1 MPRRRSPETMEKDAK
16 AYDLYRRGLSYQQ
29 ICTELG
35 YASKSS
41 AQDAVRR
48 AAKEAA
54 VDPFE
59 AAEAQQAALDRLQDY
74 RRSMQRILAARHYQA
89 TQGGKLV
96 TGPDGQPMLD
106 TGPWVSAMGQL
117 RWIEQEDNRLRDLY
131 PATKSRIEVVT
142 EEAAQALAAA
152 LEAQVAELDE
162 DPGGSQPGDP
172 GEDREGA

>member
-74 RRSMQRILAARHYQA
+74 RRSMQRILAARHYQT
-89 TQGGKLV
+89 TQGGRLV

-106 TGPWVSAMGQL
+106 TGPWVSAMAQL

-131 PATKSRIEVVT
+131 PAAKSRVEIVPEET
-142 EEAAQALAAA
+142 IDAECARLIQEIADREAAAAA
-152 LEAQVAELDE
+152 
-162 DPGGSQPGDP
+162 DPST
-172 GEDREGA
+172 A

>member
-1 MPRRRSPETMEKDAK
+1 MPRRRSTETMEKDAK
-16 AYDLYRRGLSYQQ
+16 AYDLYRRGLSFQQ

-59 AAEAQQAALDRLQDY
+59 AAEAAQAALDRLQDY

-106 TGPWVSAMGQL
+106 TGPWVSAMAQL

-131 PATKSRIEVVT
+131 PAAKTRVEVIT
-142 EEAAQALAAA
+142 EDAVDAECARLIQEIREREAAAAA
-152 LEAQVAELDE
+152 
-162 DPGGSQPGDP
+162 DPGAP
-172 GEDREGA
+172 